1 MKFKISFLTQWGN
14 AFGAKDVSVRVYVEN
29 FQLNHSIGNSSRLPL
44 YLGSKSI
51 SIRGLRLI
59 SDTYEV

>member
-1 MKFKISFLTQWGN
+1 MKFKISFLTQWVTP
-14 AFGAKDVSVRVYVEN
+14 FGLKGVSVRVYVEN
-29 FQLNHSIGNSSRLPL
+29 SISPLNCQYVPFAK

-51 SIRGLRLI
+51 SIRDLRLI